1 MASNLL
7 ILGAGPYGQL
17 AREVALTMN
26 CFDMISFLDDA
37 SSEAIG
43 KTDDYVRFFGT
54 YTAAFVAIGN
64 SRIRMQ
70 LMDRLQACGYAI
82 PVLRHP
88 VSVVMPS
95 AQTGPGCMIEPMA
108 VVSANAVVE
117 SGCLI
122 CAGAVVNHNARVCRG
137 CQIDCNAVVASH
149 AVVPEGTKVPSG
161 TVYARK

>member
-1 MASNLL
+1 MATNLL

-17 AREVALTMN
+17 AREVALSMN

-37 SSEAIG
+37 SVDAIG
-43 KTDDYVRFFGT
+43 KTSDYARFFGT
-54 YTAAFVAIGN
+54 YSEAFVAIGN

-70 LMDRLQACGYAI
+70 LIDQLQSCGYSL

-95 AQTGPGCMIEPMA
+95 AQLGPGCMVEPMA
-108 VVSANAVVE
+108 VVNSNAEVE
-117 SGCLI
+117 AGCLI

-137 CQIDCNAVVASH
+137 SQIDCKRSLPLLNGKLLK
-149 AVVPEGTKVPSG
+149 E
-161 TVYARK
+161 RE